1 MSAPGYARLGTGRP
15 GWGSVDLAASGR
27 GAFCDDS
34 GFSKE
39 LVGICSLEIKW
50 RLLHE
55 HYNTGGWSIAKR
67 RGINLRQYTK
77 VQRSAF
83 CARACRI
90 VRREMRNGAQTRVS
104 VPQGRMNQTRGIPS
118 LRWWIGVILFT
129 STVINYIDRQTLSI
143 LAPFLKQDF
152 HW

>member
-15 GWGSVDLAASGR
+15 GWGSVDLAASTR

-55 HYNTGGWSIAKR
+55 HYNTGGWSIAKCGALR
-67 RGINLRQYTK
+67 RHVTCVKNMSVELDESG
-77 VQRSAF
+77 AF
-83 CARACRI
+83 VARACRI
-90 VRREMRNGAQTRVS
+90 VRRDGSGLVSRGFGTFRVLTGA
-104 VPQGRMNQTRGIPS
+104 GR
-118 LRWWIGVILFT
+118 
-129 STVINYIDRQTLSI
+129 
-143 LAPFLKQDF
+143 
-152 HW
+152 